1 MEKGPVSEIRD
12 LSSLRVGATRL
23 AGSPTKWVATS
34 KQLIVTWHCSIINCR
49 ARSTLRAPFRMAVP
63 PVLSS
68 TSAEY
73 SLQEVEGCTMIYA
86 SVSLRRLRRV
96 HVAYLQVGLTSLD
109 CCIAL
114 ALDCRI
120 ALALDCR
127 TASVC
132 LGKGPCRGK
141 RAGRN
146 VARARVPRKVMTSP
160 TERIPNWVSMHV
172 EL

>member
-1 MEKGPVSEIRD
+1 
-12 LSSLRVGATRL
+12 
-23 AGSPTKWVATS
+23 
-34 KQLIVTWHCSIINCR
+34 
-49 ARSTLRAPFRMAVP
+49 MAVP

-73 SLQEVEGCTMIYA
+73 NLQEVKVRTMIYA

-120 ALALDCR
+120 AFALDCR
-127 TASVC
+127 IAAVC
-132 LGKGPCRGK
+132 LGKGSCRGK

-146 VARARVPRKVMTSP
+146 VARARVPRKVMTSS
-160 TERIPNWVSMHV
+160 TE
-172 EL
+172 